1 MKTRLLLAPLAFG
14 FVLTGCEP
22 PIAAPHE
29 ATLEKAA
36 WSESPNTIAKLKR
49 IGQAMLL
56 YASQHDGYVPP
67 YQVSGGVSDGTTTI
81 PGRPDE
87 WKGALISAGAK
98 ASDFESPVK
107 SLLPKNIEFVNG
119 ASFEITCFTTGG
131 PPTAPGPDRPPY
143 VFPDG
148 GYRLNLSEIEDP
160 RAGTYALDNV
170 WRVAGGSGSRTVLGE
185 FATVLY
191 YDGAAGVHPFDFGSK
206 PKPNWKEPKES
217 S

>member
-1 MKTRLLLAPLAFG
+1 MKRHLLAPVALVVMLA
-14 FVLTGCEP
+14 GCEP
-22 PIAAPHE
+22 PIPASDA
-29 ATLEKAA
+29 ATLEQAA
-36 WSESPNTIAKLKR
+36 WSESPNSISKLKR

-67 YQVSGGVSDGTTTI
+67 YQVSSGVSDGTTTI
-81 PGRPDE
+81 TGRPE
-87 WKGALISAGAK
+87 AWKEALMSAGAK
-98 ASDFESPVK
+98 ASDFESTVK
-107 SLLPKNIEFVNG
+107 DRLPKNIEFVNG
-119 ASFEITCFTTGG
+119 ASFDITCFTTGG
-131 PPTAPGPDRPPY
+131 PPTAPDPDRPPY

-170 WRVAGGSGSRTVLGE
+170 WRKAGGSGSRTVLGE

-191 YDGAAGVHPFDFGSK
+191 YDGAAGVHPFDFSSK
-206 PKPNWKEPKES
+206 PKPNWQEPKKS